1 MFRVEAYGLEGMK
14 ATLQLGL
21 IFWLLLLLAASVSSQ
36 VRLSSVGDSHTQIRV
51 ERELADYGARIR
63 TLEEQATENRSL
75 RAAER
80 LAAIE
85 ENQRLNTYLL
95 SSILLSI
102 VTLLVKDVR
111 GWFRSVSGRESRR

>member
-1 MFRVEAYGLEGMK
+1 MFQVEAYGLEDMK

-36 VRLSSVGDSHTQIRV
+36 VRLSSAGDSHTQIRV

-102 VTLLVKDVR
+102 VTLLAKDVR
-111 GWFRSVSGRESRR
+111 GWFRSVSGRESKR